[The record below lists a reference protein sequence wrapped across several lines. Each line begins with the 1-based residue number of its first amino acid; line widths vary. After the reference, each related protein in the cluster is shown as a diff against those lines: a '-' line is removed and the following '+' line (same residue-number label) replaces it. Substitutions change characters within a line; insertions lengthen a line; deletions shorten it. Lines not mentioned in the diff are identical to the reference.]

1 MRAVFIVFCTVLF
14 WELLPTDH
22 KVSKAMCAV
31 MFGVELGYCAAS
43 LLLNHHLCLGRQLVV
58 SCVFALGKRGIKIG
72 DLLSCPPLPVL
83 RERFKTTLHEMWLPR
98 TTQWSDNHPVWET
111 AVIVAVD
118 TAENKSSF
126 MLSSMVLRIFWG
138 ELLSLA
144 CAPCGQHIREREW
157 AQYKGSKNAFF

>member
-83 RERFKTTLHEMWLPR
+83 RERFKTTLHEM
-98 TTQWSDNHPVWET
+98 
-111 AVIVAVD
+111 
-118 TAENKSSF
+118 
-126 MLSSMVLRIFWG
+126 
-138 ELLSLA
+138 
-144 CAPCGQHIREREW
+144 
-157 AQYKGSKNAFF
+157 